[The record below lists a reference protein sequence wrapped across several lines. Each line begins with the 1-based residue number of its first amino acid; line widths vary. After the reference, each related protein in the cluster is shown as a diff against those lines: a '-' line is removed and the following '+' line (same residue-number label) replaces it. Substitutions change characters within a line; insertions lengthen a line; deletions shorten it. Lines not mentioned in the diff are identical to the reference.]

1 MSGIGLLNEK
11 PLHASLKEWY
21 AQPGDR
27 FEQPVD
33 GYVVDVVRDGLLLE
47 IQTGNFAS
55 IKTKMKALAAS
66 YKVRVIYPIAC
77 EKWIVK
83 QPRIGIGRASRR
95 KSPKRGRVEDLFWE
109 MVSVPWLPTYAN
121 FALEVVLIRE
131 EEVRRFVGGRKWRN
145 RGWRTEE
152 RRLLEVVDRRLFE
165 KPADW
170 RGLLPKSLDTTF
182 TTQDLS
188 KELGIERQLAQKMTY
203 CLRGMNV
210 IDLIGKQGRGNL
222 YQVAATQR
230 RKRKAG

>member
-33 GYVVDVVRDGLLLE
+33 GYVVDVVREGLLLE

-66 YKVRVIYPIAC
+66 HKVRVIYPIAC

-83 QPRIGIGRASRR
+83 QPRIGIGKASRR

-121 FALEVVLIRE
+121 FSLEVVLVRE
-131 EEVRRFVGGRKWRN
+131 EEVRRYVGGRKN
-145 RGWRTEE
+145 GATEAGGLKSVACSKSSTDGCSRSPPTGE
-152 RRLLEVVDRRLFE
+152 ACCPSRSIPHSPHKISRRSWASNGNSLRR
-165 KPADW
+165 
-170 RGLLPKSLDTTF
+170 
-182 TTQDLS
+182 
-188 KELGIERQLAQKMTY
+188 
-203 CLRGMNV
+203 
-210 IDLIGKQGRGNL
+210 
-222 YQVAATQR
+222 
-230 RKRKAG
+230 